1 MSTSQVDAPDRP
13 APPPTPPGSRGI
25 RGFADRWPFRR
36 KLNVLVGVPLAVVAL
51 LLAYLITDQ
60 VGQARDAAAAAQLVR
75 DSAQVAALVDRV
87 EAEHQQAVLL
97 SVRYEAAGADGRPS
111 PVAYRRAQTAVDAQV
126 AAVRKAFGDR
136 LPDTEAQALKEIEGL
151 SSLRDTIEQ
160 SYLPADNIDPAY
172 TGAARSLIDGLG
184 LDRNAALAATFTGN
198 LLDSLLRADAAHS
211 SFETS
216 VFSATTGDTNALIE
230 FTAAVGSYDLY
241 LHQADRFAR
250 FATEEQADRLAEM
263 EHSAAQREIAEAYA
277 ELQIDPSGLQANSRE
292 EVRRTF
298 QAALA
303 GYRAYPEQAANRLK
317 IASSLIDEIAD
328 SADDASSDAWWR
340 AAALLASAL
349 VGFLLWLAFSVA
361 VRRSVI
367 RPVQAL
373 TGAAQEVSAATSRE
387 LARVADD
394 DADDGGPPRL
404 RDVPVTARDEIGDLA
419 EAFNQVQTTAAALLE
434 RQVLSRRNIGEM
446 FGNVGRRVSN
456 LTTRQL
462 ALIDAVERGETDPA
476 LLERLYSI
484 DHIAVRL
491 RRNADSLMLLAGI
504 RETVLDSG
512 PTALTNV
519 VRAALGQIEGYQRV
533 RLYAETEVMV
543 EPDII
548 GDLTLMVAE
557 LLENAVSFSPEG
569 STVEVSVRHGGEGA
583 SIAIADHGLGMSA
596 ERLAEENARLI
607 RRERL
612 DVVPTKVLGL
622 FVVGALARRWDVSV
636 TLSRTPGGGVT
647 AEVLIPS
654 SLLLTMSALDATG
667 PAARPEPAGRG
678 AADRPAPGATDHP
691 ASATAVASATAEASA
706 ASPLAPSPAAAET
719 AAKSPAPS
727 DSATPQAGAS
737 GPVVAAA
744 AGSVTAEA
752 SAASPAASGS
762 AASSR
767 AVPVAA
773 RAAGTDPAE
782 ADSAPP
788 LAGASSPAAPNPAV
802 PAAVVEAG
810 TADSGAG
817 TPAAQ
822 SPAGP
827 RPASPSAATANPDVS
842 EPAAP
847 TTAATPA
854 APDPAAPAAPLAA
867 EADEHARV
875 GDGDGQARPLPRR
888 VPRRETAPEEGVGV
902 PGGPLPFIPRA
913 RTESISSGTTTVTA
927 PGTTHG
933 TAPGTTPAAA
943 HSTAPDTTPDGTPGV
958 ASGAAPGTNPGHA
971 PGLASGAAPGSLP
984 GTASSSAPRTT
995 PGTPSGTAP
1004 SHVPGTTPGAT
1015 PSPAPGTTPVTAPS
1029 PVPSTGPGGAPGTTP
1044 GTAPG
1049 AGPSTAPGA
1058 AGSRPLRRRV
1068 RGATL
1073 RTAADSAAAQAARAP
1088 VPQADAD
1095 AVRSALEEFE
1105 AAVERAHRDT
1115 GAHRRPEPPGV
1126 SDAAPTDTPRTQHR
1140 NDLPEG
1146 AEQ

>member
-60 VGQARDAAAAAQLVR
+60 VGQARDAASAAQLVR

-111 PVAYRRAQTAVDAQV
+111 PVAYRKAQTAVDAQV
-126 AAVRKAFGDR
+126 AVVRKTFGDR

-277 ELQIDPSGLQANSRE
+277 ELQIDPSGLQANNRE

-340 AAALLASAL
+340 AAALLAAAL

-622 FVVGALARRWDVSV
+622 FVVGALARRWEVGV

-654 SLLLTMSALDATG
+654 SLLLTMSALDAAG
-667 PAARPEPAGRG
+667 PAARPESAGRV
-678 AADRPAPGATDHP
+678 AADRPAPGAT
-691 ASATAVASATAEASA
+691 E
-706 ASPLAPSPAAAET
+706 
-719 AAKSPAPS
+719 
-727 DSATPQAGAS
+727 
-737 GPVVAAA
+737 
-744 AGSVTAEA
+744 
-752 SAASPAASGS
+752 
-762 AASSR
+762 
-767 AVPVAA
+767 
-773 RAAGTDPAE
+773 
-782 ADSAPP
+782 
-788 LAGASSPAAPNPAV
+788 
-802 PAAVVEAG
+802 
-810 TADSGAG
+810 
-817 TPAAQ
+817 
-822 SPAGP
+822 
-827 RPASPSAATANPDVS
+827 
-842 EPAAP
+842 
-847 TTAATPA
+847 
-854 APDPAAPAAPLAA
+854 
-867 EADEHARV
+867 
-875 GDGDGQARPLPRR
+875 
-888 VPRRETAPEEGVGV
+888 
-902 PGGPLPFIPRA
+902 
-913 RTESISSGTTTVTA
+913 
-927 PGTTHG
+927 
-933 TAPGTTPAAA
+933 
-943 HSTAPDTTPDGTPGV
+943 
-958 ASGAAPGTNPGHA
+958 
-971 PGLASGAAPGSLP
+971 
-984 GTASSSAPRTT
+984 
-995 PGTPSGTAP
+995 
-1004 SHVPGTTPGAT
+1004 
-1015 PSPAPGTTPVTAPS
+1015 
-1029 PVPSTGPGGAPGTTP
+1029 
-1044 GTAPG
+1044 
-1049 AGPSTAPGA
+1049 
-1058 AGSRPLRRRV
+1058 
-1068 RGATL
+1068 
-1073 RTAADSAAAQAARAP
+1073 
-1088 VPQADAD
+1088 
-1095 AVRSALEEFE
+1095 
-1105 AAVERAHRDT
+1105 
-1115 GAHRRPEPPGV
+1115 
-1126 SDAAPTDTPRTQHR
+1126 
-1140 NDLPEG
+1140 
-1146 AEQ
+1146 